1 MSAEHRAALACFA
14 GAAAWPS
21 LMGWM
26 SNLLM
31 TPYQRAV
38 REAFCGV
45 PFHEATAL
53 LAHCAAC
60 WSGSAIL
67 IAAGLAL
74 MHAAAPARLVR
85 QQQRITRPRQ

>member
-21 LMGWM
+21 LMGWI
-26 SNLLM
+26 STALM
-31 TPYQRAV
+31 TPYERAA
-38 REAFCGV
+38 RAAFCGV
-45 PFHEATAL
+45 PFHDATAL
-53 LAHCAAC
+53 LGHCAAC

-67 IAAGLAL
+67 FAAGLAL

-85 QQQRITRPRQ
+85 HQQRIMRSR